1 MRPRRSWVDG
11 SGASPAARLPAWAAL
26 AAALACAAPA
36 LAQPNAGGAGGPAA
50 RDDDAPPPPPPA
62 PPPAPAA
69 TERGGSV
76 WASCA
81 EHVPPGATR
90 PKIQETFPK
99 NGFSGYAAPLEI
111 TVAHGKGETVLPE
124 GFKVQ
129 GDSDAARA
137 LEKAGFVLPEAD
149 AGAGPT
155 RTTTATDTGATTRL
169 VIPFVP
175 LPKEPG
181 RSVLQ
186 LPPVPIAVSRAS
198 GELVTVCTR
207 PHEIVVEDP
216 IANERDPKVRPNPPP
231 RPQREEWVLA
241 KQLTAGILI
250 GAALGLIVAWLV
262 RRWMRRPRVVTA
274 PPPKLPWVAALEEL
288 EALRRSSLLSEGR
301 TDEYFDRVSD
311 SVRKYL
317 GARYDFDGLET
328 TSDEM
333 RALLARVRPP
343 VPVLPQITRFL
354 ADCDLV
360 KFARLQ
366 PSEADC
372 LEAIERGEV
381 IVHRTT
387 PPAARPAEGA
397 GPGGPPAAKQPP
409 PARPSRAPE
418 EAP

>member
-1 MRPRRSWVDG
+1 MKTRGSLPGRTRPLAW
-11 SGASPAARLPAWAAL
+11 AARPLAWAAL
-26 AAALACAAPA
+26 AAALACALPA
-36 LAQPNAGGAGGPAA
+36 RSQPDAGGPAA
-50 RDDDAPPPPPPA
+50 RDDDAPPPPPL
-62 PPPAPAA
+62 PAPAPA
-69 TERGGSV
+69 PGPTERGSGSV

-90 PKIQETFPK
+90 PQIQETFPR
-99 NGFSGYAAPLEI
+99 NGFSGYAAHLEV

-137 LEKAGFVLPEAD
+137 LEKAGFILPEAD

-155 RTTTATDTGATTRL
+155 STTTATDTGATTKL
-169 VIPFVP
+169 LIPFVP

-181 RSVLQ
+181 RTVLQ

-216 IANERDPKVRPNPPP
+216 IANERDPKVKPNPPP

-241 KQLTAGILI
+241 KQLTVGILI
-250 GAALGLIVAWLV
+250 GAALGALVAWLV
-262 RRWMRRPRVVTA
+262 RRWLRRPRVVVA

-288 EALRRSSLLSEGR
+288 EALRRSGLLSEGR

-311 SVRKYL
+311 CVRKYL
-317 GARYDFDGLET
+317 GARYGFDGLET

-343 VPVLPQITRFL
+343 VPVLPQIARFL

-366 PSEADC
+366 PTETDC

-387 PPAARPAEGA
+387 PPAVRPGDAA
-397 GPGGPPAAKQPP
+397 GPGGPPSARQAP